1 MRRSWKDVAL
11 FMLLLGAGLALPA
24 RAAAETQ
31 QFGAYEVHY
40 SVFVSSFL
48 QPVVAE
54 SYGIVRASDRAVL
67 NIAVRLRGRDG
78 ATRAVASTMSGSRG
92 DLIRKE
98 ALRFREIRE
107 QGAVYYLADFP
118 FIEGETHYFDIRVRP
133 EGEPGELRLQFS
145 KTLYED

>member
-1 MRRSWKDVAL
+1 MRILKKALLVA
-11 FMLLLGAGLALPA
+11 LLLGAGLALAA
-24 RAAAETQ
+24 RASAETQ

-48 QPVVAE
+48 QPAVAE
-54 SYGIVRASDRAVL
+54 SYGIVRARDRAVL

-78 ATRAVASTMSGSRG
+78 ATRAVASTLDGTRG
-92 DLIRKE
+92 DLIYKE

-107 QGAVYYLADFP
+107 QDVVYYLADFQ

-133 EGEPGELRLQFS
+133 EGETGELGLQFS

>member
-1 MRRSWKDVAL
+1 MRILKNALLVA
-11 FMLLLGAGLALPA
+11 LLLGAGLTLPA
-24 RAAAETQ
+24 RGSAETQ

-48 QPVVAE
+48 QPAVAE
-54 SYGIVRASDRAVL
+54 SYGIVRARDRAVL

-78 ATRAVASTMSGSRG
+78 ATRAVASTLDGTRG
-92 DLIRKE
+92 DLIYKE

-107 QGAVYYLADFP
+107 QDVVYYLADFP

-133 EGEPGELRLQFS
+133 EGETGELGLKFS

>member
-1 MRRSWKDVAL
+1 MRISKNAFLVA
-11 FMLLLGAGLALPA
+11 LLLGAGLTLPA
-24 RAAAETQ
+24 RASAEMQ

-48 QPVVAE
+48 QPAVAE
-54 SYGIVRASDRAVL
+54 SYGIVRARDRAVL

-78 ATRAVASTMSGSRG
+78 ATRAVASTLDGTRG
-92 DLIRKE
+92 DLIYKE

-107 QGAVYYLADFP
+107 QDAVYYLADFP

-133 EGEPGELRLQFS
+133 EGETGELGLQFS

>member
-1 MRRSWKDVAL
+1 MRILKKALLVA
-11 FMLLLGAGLALPA
+11 LLLGAGLALAA
-24 RAAAETQ
+24 RASAETQ

-48 QPVVAE
+48 QPDIAE
-54 SYGIVRASDRAVL
+54 SYGIVRARDRAVL

-78 ATRAVASTMSGSRG
+78 ATRAVASTLDGTRG
-92 DLIRKE
+92 DLIYKE

-107 QGAVYYLADFP
+107 QDVVYYLADFP

-133 EGEPGELRLQFS
+133 EGETGELGLQFS